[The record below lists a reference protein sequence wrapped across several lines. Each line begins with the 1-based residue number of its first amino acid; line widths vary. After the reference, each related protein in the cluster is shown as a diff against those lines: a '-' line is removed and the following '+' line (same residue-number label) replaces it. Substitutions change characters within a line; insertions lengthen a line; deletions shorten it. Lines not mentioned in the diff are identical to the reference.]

1 MKKTITLLFLVLL
14 MSIASAQDT
23 LTAAQMREDF
33 TYMMEQYERVHPNP
47 TWSLGGERYN
57 ELKQQ
62 TLAQLDHPMTQLDFW
77 RIIARWNQYFDGHTM
92 LGWPELPP
100 SKQITMSVMAF
111 PPYSVVQYREGKL
124 FFSDYEGMPDSLRG
138 AEIVAFEGHPSTEII
153 NNMLPYVSHESE
165 ALTNSLGLQYLH
177 WYYRAFYG
185 CSREMEIR
193 YRSATGEQRVT
204 LDRRTLYHWLVDIGD
219 KSNIGGVGQRDIPW
233 HFYIFPQQGIALL
246 ELNKCRPDERLEQFD
261 TEVSAFIDS
270 VNLLGIRHLFVDLSQ
285 NQGGND
291 MFCYRFLQHI
301 AAMPD
306 SAVLFDFAT
315 TYNGTAELVEDR
327 YIKTFQP
334 EEPQYSGRLYFIQ
347 SHFTYSASIVMVNL
361 VKQYR
366 LGTLIGEETGGLT
379 TTYIRLNQR
388 KLPNSGLAFYCSDKQ
403 NRYFG
408 TTGPRGVLPDIP
420 LEIGYKYLFRSFTPE
435 ELQQLLVDHRQY
447 NLNLRIEGDTL
458 QVSGFYLIPDTTSSG
473 QPIKVDTTYSLP
485 LADYRTADG
494 AIVLRREGDWYPH
507 KNGELLTAQVHIK
520 ADDYYII
527 GGSETAPSF
536 DIHLVLLPKDQYA
549 CKVIDTPTRPFH
561 FYRLASDTTQYPEAY
576 YNEFIDSYNFYCSF
590 FGDSLS
596 SKPMN
601 IVEIGDPQFVMCQ
614 SLRDMIIFGHYFYD
628 VYTMIPDFSW
638 IPHEVAHQWWGDG
651 IFFEYRDYAL
661 GESLNEYIKLQYLK
675 NRGRGY
681 EEQLEYYKAT
691 MEMAEKHLPLADIH
705 SLESQD
711 ESIAIYHAAPYRL
724 TLEDMAAVNTTL
736 QQLYRK
742 YKHTV
747 VSRDTFLQECKTLQ
761 HWLQSEQQ

>member
-1 MKKTITLLFLVLL
+1 MKKINTLLLFVLS
-14 MSIASAQDT
+14 MSVASTQDT
-23 LTAAQMREDF
+23 LTPAQM
-33 TYMMEQYERVHPNP
+33 
-47 TWSLGGERYN
+47 
-57 ELKQQ
+57 
-62 TLAQLDHPMTQLDFW
+62 
-77 RIIARWNQYFDGHTM
+77 
-92 LGWPELPP
+92 
-100 SKQITMSVMAF
+100 
-111 PPYSVVQYREGKL
+111 
-124 FFSDYEGMPDSLRG
+124 
-138 AEIVAFEGHPSTEII
+138 
-153 NNMLPYVSHESE
+153 
-165 ALTNSLGLQYLH
+165 
-177 WYYRAFYG
+177 
-185 CSREMEIR
+185 
-193 YRSATGEQRVT
+193 
-204 LDRRTLYHWLVDIGD
+204 
-219 KSNIGGVGQRDIPW
+219 
-233 HFYIFPQQGIALL
+233 
-246 ELNKCRPDERLEQFD
+246 
-261 TEVSAFIDS
+261 
-270 VNLLGIRHLFVDLSQ
+270 
-285 NQGGND
+285 
-291 MFCYRFLQHI
+291 
-301 AAMPD
+301 
-306 SAVLFDFAT
+306 
-315 TYNGTAELVEDR
+315 
-327 YIKTFQP
+327 
-334 EEPQYSGRLYFIQ
+334 
-347 SHFTYSASIVMVNL
+347 
-361 VKQYR
+361 
-366 LGTLIGEETGGLT
+366 
-379 TTYIRLNQR
+379 
-388 KLPNSGLAFYCSDKQ
+388 
-403 NRYFG
+403 
-408 TTGPRGVLPDIP
+408 
-420 LEIGYKYLFRSFTPE
+420 
-435 ELQQLLVDHRQY
+435 LVDHRQY
-447 NLNLRIEGDTL
+447 SLNLRIEGDTL

-473 QPIKVDTTYSLP
+473 QPVKVDTTYSLP

-527 GGSETAPSF
+527 GGSETTPSF

-549 CKVIDTPTRPFH
+549 CKVIDTPIRPFH

-576 YNEFIDSYNFYCSF
+576 YNEFIDSYNFYSSF

-675 NRGRGY
+675 SRGRGY

-691 MEMAEKHLPLADIH
+691 MEMAEKHLPIADIH